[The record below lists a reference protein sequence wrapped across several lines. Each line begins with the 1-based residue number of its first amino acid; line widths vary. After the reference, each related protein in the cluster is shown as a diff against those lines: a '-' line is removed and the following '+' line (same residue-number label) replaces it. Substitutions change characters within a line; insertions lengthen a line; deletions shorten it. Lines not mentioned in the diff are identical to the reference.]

1 MSASLVE
8 RLRHLIPDSS
18 FPSEGESHQATA
30 SMLTNWMQNASSE
43 VCEEALDILFSLP
56 IDEWKQSA
64 LLASS
69 TLVGFLRNKSA
80 RQANVAETTLNGLQ
94 NTYQQL
100 DSHPAIQAIL
110 LRLCVMIESKTS
122 LEMFADLVASTTEMD
137 SRLQVEVFGDLL
149 RLEKDVARGIFPK
162 LLAAIDNPIWCAL
175 VMDYANFTYRN
186 EVFDVHPASEQTAK
200 LNSLLSTVAERLQ
213 QLQDAPPESNEERL
227 RLGKQV
233 TESVAICIALCDAMA
248 CIGDE
253 SAVASLNKALQVEH
267 RRLRVEAAA
276 ALAKLGVEDAKK
288 VLTAMAAEPAE
299 RLRVL
304 AYADELGVLD
314 DVEEEFSNVVA
325 KAEAEFVM
333 HLAQPTQIGLAPQ
346 HIELLDQRE
355 QAWPGYEE
363 PRSCFL
369 LQFVYQF
376 PSGEFTNIG
385 IAGPV
390 VMTFESDLSML
401 TYDDIYALFAGW
413 HVEHPDIFHVD
424 VQQVAGQNELH
435 LQRMMRSLTESE
447 EYEEVHPV
455 LLGNLLERRFLVA
468 SAMRGGD
475 AGWAMVSEDEISWL
489 GIGNPQRPL
498 GAGEAFYL
506 FVGRSLLR
514 SFN

>member
-1 MSASLVE
+1 MSASLVD
-8 RLRHLIPDSS
+8 RLRHLITDGS
-18 FPSEGESHQATA
+18 FPTEGESHQQTA
-30 SMLTNWMQNASSE
+30 STLTTWMQNASGE
-43 VCEEALDILFSLP
+43 VCSEALEILFSLP
-56 IDEWKQSA
+56 IDEWKEES
-64 LLASS
+64 LLVSS
-69 TLVGFLRNKSA
+69 TLVGFLRNQSS
-80 RQANVAETTLNGLQ
+80 RSTNLSENTLNALQ

-110 LRLCVMIESKTS
+110 LRLCIADESS
-122 LEMFADLVASTTEMD
+122 GSFDLFASLVASTKEMEA
-137 SRLQVEVFGDLL
+137 RLQVEVFSDLL
-149 RLEKDVARGIFPK
+149 RTKKDAARGIFPK
-162 LLAAIDNPIWCAL
+162 LLNAIDNPIWCAL
-175 VMDYANFTYRN
+175 VLDYANFTFRN
-186 EVFDVHPASEQTAK
+186 QVFEVHPGTDQIAK
-200 LNSLLSTVAERLQ
+200 LTSLLSTVSERLQ
-213 QLQDAPPESNEERL
+213 QLQDTPPTSNEERL

-233 TESVAICIALCDAMA
+233 TESVAICIALSDALS

-253 SAVASLNKALQVEH
+253 SAIASLNKALQVEH

-304 AYADELGVLD
+304 AYAEELGALD

-325 KAEAEFVM
+325 RAEAEFVM

-369 LQFVYQF
+369 FQFVYHF

-390 VMTFESDLSML
+390 VMTFDADLSML
-401 TYDDIYALFAGW
+401 TYDDVYAIFAGW

-424 VQQVAGQNELH
+424 VERVAGQDELH
-435 LQRMMRSLTESE
+435 LQRMTRSLTESE

-489 GIGNPQRPL
+489 GIGNPERPF